1 MLLMLFMLYARL
13 NEYVGT
19 RILQVAGRQEVI
31 KSYLNGA
38 TQIDPSTSGSGE
50 MAAPATRHLQ
60 PGAQSLQR
68 RPSNWHPGQPAPQSL
83 QRRPSNSQPE
93 LRSVSTILSKLVAY
107 LP

>member
-1 MLLMLFMLYARL
+1 MALGLMLLMLYARL

-38 TQIDPSTSGSGE
+38 TQKDPSTSGSGE

-68 RPSNWHPGQPAPQSL
+68 RPSN
-83 QRRPSNSQPE
+83 SQPE
-93 LRSVSTILSKLVAY
+93 LRIVSTILSKLVAY